1 MMSRDTFC
9 ELRVKN
15 TVVPSTRGIAPH
27 FKSDRN
33 FSADCGDCT
42 KVLRMASTP
51 RRQVTMM
58 RNKIAA
64 NVSGSQ
70 PPWAIFKRLAVKKLV
85 STTIKTMATEAATAI
100 GHFHRSRIARYKR
113 NVVSNMVVDTAVP

>member
-15 TVVPSTRGIAPH
+15 TVVPSTRGIAPS

-58 RNKIAA
+58 RKKIAA

-85 STTIKTMATEAATAI
+85 STTIKTIELGAAP
-100 GHFHRSRIARYKR
+100 GFSHFHRHHIAR
-113 NVVSNMVVDTAVP
+113 